1 MALEMS
7 RSIQAAERPRL
18 SNYYLHPPFR
28 TRYFVLPSLLCLL
41 DLFLIAII
49 SVNQWERLPGR
60 SIYPLG
66 LAAFGLVMV
75 WLLTLRTQKTVR
87 RYLKTAQVEKL
98 EPGSPLETGLY
109 VAGYVTYYGSLWTLG
124 AVACCLAA
132 LSEFFIRR

>member
-1 MALEMS
+1 MALDIS
-7 RSIQAAERPRL
+7 RSIQEAERPHL
-18 SNYYLHPPFR
+18 SNYYLRSPFR

-66 LAAFGLVMV
+66 LAAFSLIMV
-75 WLLTLRTQKTVR
+75 WVMSLRTQKAVS
-87 RYLKTAQVEKL
+87 RYLKTAQVEEL
-98 EPGSPLETGLY
+98 EPGSSLEKGLY

-124 AVACCLAA
+124 AVAFCLAA
-132 LSEFFIRR
+132 FGEFFIRG